1 VKNKRK
7 GRRLWRMEG
16 RRERAKVKMGTF
28 VLISFVCV
36 GGVTLFLITKIFVL
50 KKLAYHEKD

>member
-1 VKNKRK
+1 
-7 GRRLWRMEG
+7 MEG